1 LIHECKTNL
10 LKLRDRLSH
19 QVLDIYQWPMFNINV
34 SLLHNKLMRIHVSF
48 DNLIFDGWSMFTL
61 LEQWSQIYFD
71 YKIDNQLT
79 HLSFRDYVLYLNKI
93 KKLKCYEE
101 DQAYW
106 FGRISR
112 FLKAPN
118 IPMAQSTSQ
127 HSNIFT
133 RRSHHI
139 DEHMWNQL
147 KDRAQSLNITP
158 TTLLI
163 GVYAEAIR
171 QVSTNDNFSLNI
183 TQFNRIPVSP
193 DINKVIGDFTTLT
206 LLEVDHGGE
215 QKLSERLKRIQTQ
228 LVKNLEHNKYSGVEF
243 QRDLRH
249 YCEFDDYVLMPFVF
263 TSGLG
268 IHALNSRKQFGEIT
282 YNISQTPQ
290 VWLDN
295 QVIERDNG

>member
-1 LIHECKTNL
+1 MIHECKTNL

-139 DEHMWNQL
+139 DE
-147 KDRAQSLNITP
+147 
-158 TTLLI
+158 
-163 GVYAEAIR
+163 
-171 QVSTNDNFSLNI
+171 
-183 TQFNRIPVSP
+183 PVSY
-193 DINKVIGDFTTLT
+193 THLT
-206 LLEVDHGGE
+206 LPT
-215 QKLSERLKRIQTQ
+215 KRI
-228 LVKNLEHNKYSGVEF
+228 V
-243 QRDLRH
+243 
-249 YCEFDDYVLMPFVF
+249 
-263 TSGLG
+263 
-268 IHALNSRKQFGEIT
+268 
-282 YNISQTPQ
+282 
-290 VWLDN
+290 
-295 QVIERDNG
+295 